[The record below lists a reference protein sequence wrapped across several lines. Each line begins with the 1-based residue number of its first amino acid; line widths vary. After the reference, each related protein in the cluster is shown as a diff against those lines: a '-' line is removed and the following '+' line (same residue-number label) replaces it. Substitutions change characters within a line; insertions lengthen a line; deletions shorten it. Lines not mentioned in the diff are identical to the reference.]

1 MWRKYNKWI
10 PLFWIIAFILAI
22 LFFIISVI
30 QFVFWYYPKNCIFF
44 EFDFSKQC
52 ASNTWEY
59 ITTWNKQ
66 KVNEWVE
73 EWINNYID
81 YRVEKAEKK
90 AERLQESL
98 KNINTSQT
106 WTTK

>member
-1 MWRKYNKWI
+1 MGKNKGI
-10 PLFWIIAFILAI
+10 PLIRIIIFVGAV

-59 ITTWNKQ
+59 ITTGNKQ
-66 KVNEWVE
+66 KVNKGVE
-73 EWINNYID
+73 EGINNYID

-98 KNINTSQT
+98 KNINITQT
-106 WTTK
+106 GTTK